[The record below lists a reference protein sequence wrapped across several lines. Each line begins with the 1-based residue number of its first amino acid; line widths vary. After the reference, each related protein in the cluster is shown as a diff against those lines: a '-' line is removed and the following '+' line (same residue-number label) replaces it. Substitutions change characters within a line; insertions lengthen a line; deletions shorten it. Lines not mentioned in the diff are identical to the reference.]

1 MAGALPVPDDRVHP
15 SFGDRRDP
23 MRRVRTE
30 IRGGAVR
37 AHPGVGTVDRIGVGV
52 GVHRGCV
59 RFGAAW
65 HGPILARNTSV
76 PALPLDLGPV
86 SLYLGTSHLECVV
99 ERTPETAM
107 TWTDERVETL
117 KKMWAEGQSASQ
129 IAKELGGVTRNA
141 VIGKVHR
148 LGLSNRVGPGGAPE
162 AEEEDL
168 IMPVPPRIDPPPPE
182 SEEPVEPEVEPEPL
196 VAEAPADILAAPSAV
211 VTALPVRKLIIPAGQ
226 PLPPQP
232 SANEISPEALASVR
246 EVEKRAKRLTLM
258 ELTERTCKWPIGDP
272 ATEDFWF
279 CGLPSLPGKPYCEAH
294 VGVAFQPMSARRDR
308 RR

>member
-1 MAGALPVPDDRVHP
+1 M
-15 SFGDRRDP
+15 S
-23 MRRVRTE
+23 
-30 IRGGAVR
+30 
-37 AHPGVGTVDRIGVGV
+37 
-52 GVHRGCV
+52 
-59 RFGAAW
+59 
-65 HGPILARNTSV
+65 
-76 PALPLDLGPV
+76 
-86 SLYLGTSHLECVV
+86 
-99 ERTPETAM
+99 
-107 TWTDERVETL
+107 WTDERVETL

-148 LGLSNRVGPGGAPE
+148 LGLSNRVAAGEDAAEAAPVAAAAPAPR
-162 AEEEDL
+162 AEPATRAE
-168 IMPVPPRIDPPPPE
+168 PAPRPT
-182 SEEPVEPEVEPEPL
+182 PVERP
-196 VAEAPADILAAPSAV
+196 VAAERPTPAPAPAAAPAASSAV
-211 VTALPVRKLIIPAGQ
+211 VLPIPMRKAIIPAGQ

-246 EVEKRAKRLTLM
+246 EVEKHAKKLSLM

-279 CGLPSLPGKPYCEAH
+279 CGLPSQPGKPYCDAH

>member
-1 MAGALPVPDDRVHP
+1 M
-15 SFGDRRDP
+15 S
-23 MRRVRTE
+23 
-30 IRGGAVR
+30 
-37 AHPGVGTVDRIGVGV
+37 
-52 GVHRGCV
+52 
-59 RFGAAW
+59 
-65 HGPILARNTSV
+65 
-76 PALPLDLGPV
+76 
-86 SLYLGTSHLECVV
+86 
-99 ERTPETAM
+99 
-107 TWTDERVETL
+107 WTDERVETL

-148 LGLSNRVGPGGAPE
+148 LGLSNRVGGGKDEAEDEAPVVAAKPEPVQRHAPE
-162 AEEEDL
+162 PRPEPVAAAPR
-168 IMPVPPRIDPPPPE
+168 PVPER
-182 SEEPVEPEVEPEPL
+182 PV
-196 VAEAPADILAAPSAV
+196 AAAPAAPSN
-211 VTALPVRKLIIPAGQ
+211 VTPLPIRKAIIPAGQ

-258 ELTERTCKWPIGDP
+258 ELTERTCKWPVGDP
-272 ATEDFWF
+272 ATDDFWF

>member
-1 MAGALPVPDDRVHP
+1 M
-15 SFGDRRDP
+15 S
-23 MRRVRTE
+23 
-30 IRGGAVR
+30 
-37 AHPGVGTVDRIGVGV
+37 
-52 GVHRGCV
+52 
-59 RFGAAW
+59 
-65 HGPILARNTSV
+65 
-76 PALPLDLGPV
+76 
-86 SLYLGTSHLECVV
+86 
-99 ERTPETAM
+99 
-107 TWTDERVETL
+107 WTDERVETL

-148 LGLSNRVGPGGAPE
+148 LGLSNRVGPGTPL
-162 AEEEDL
+162 EEEVEEVVVVAA
-168 IMPVPPRIDPPPPE
+168 PAPAAPPPPVE
-182 SEEPVEPEVEPEPL
+182 APEPVVEPVR
-196 VAEAPADILAAPSAV
+196 VAEPARPVAAAPAASTAAPAPIP
-211 VTALPVRKLIIPAGQ
+211 LRKAIIPAGQ

-246 EVEKRAKRLTLM
+246 EVEKRAKKLTLM

-279 CGLPSLPGKPYCEAH
+279 CGLPSVAGKPYCEAH